1 MREMTERCILRKQS
15 RNSIYSE
22 GGQRSALVL
31 CAKAKNGRTL
41 FAPTG
46 GLTCVCV
53 SRFYENH
60 FAFLISLFSG
70 SFHKTIILN
79 RYYIYKVRGTPR
91 KTSGKS
97 FERLLKVPPTNYS

>member
-22 GGQRSALVL
+22 GGRWSALD
-31 CAKAKNGRTL
+31 
-41 FAPTG
+41 
-46 GLTCVCV
+46 
-53 SRFYENH
+53 FYENH
-60 FAFLISLFSG
+60 FAFLISLFSV

-97 FERLLKVPPTNYS
+97 IESLMKVPSTNYS

>member
-1 MREMTERCILRKQS
+1 MRRRS

-22 GGQRSALVL
+22 GGQWSALVL

-46 GLTCVCV
+46 GGMVYADV
-53 SRFYENH
+53 SRLCVLYFYENH
-60 FAFLISLFSG
+60 FAILISLFSV

-97 FERLLKVPPTNYS
+97 FESLLKVPPTNYS

>member
-1 MREMTERCILRKQS
+1 MRKQS

-22 GGQRSALVL
+22 GGRWSALD
-31 CAKAKNGRTL
+31 
-41 FAPTG
+41 
-46 GLTCVCV
+46 
-53 SRFYENH
+53 FYENH
-60 FAFLISLFSG
+60 FAILISLFSV

-97 FERLLKVPPTNYS
+97 FESLMKVPSTNYSSEFFIYNFPSFFFSFHLAVL

>member
-15 RNSIYSE
+15 RNSIYS
-22 GGQRSALVL
+22 GGGRWSALD
-31 CAKAKNGRTL
+31 
-41 FAPTG
+41 
-46 GLTCVCV
+46 
-53 SRFYENH
+53 FYENH
-60 FAFLISLFSG
+60 FAFLISLFSV

-97 FERLLKVPPTNYS
+97 FERLLKVPSTNYSSEFFIYNFPLFFFSFHKAVL